1 MKSYSYKANSGSFD
15 NNNHRHKNIPTN
27 GFLPHSLKF
36 ISSCIKTASSGV
48 RSAGASVAASI
59 SSGDSHERKDQVLI
73 FVEPNLVIS
82 CSFLGACFSFIRQL
96 NCIQFSF
103 AYPFYSEVIFC

>member
-1 MKSYSYKANSGSFD
+1 MKSYNKKANSGSFD
-15 NNNHRHKNIPTN
+15 SNHHRQKNGTTN

-59 SSGDSHERKDQVLI
+59 SSGDSHERKDQVRT
-73 FVEPNLVIS
+73 
-82 CSFLGACFSFIRQL
+82 FI
-96 NCIQFSF
+96 
-103 AYPFYSEVIFC
+103 